1 MNPWMNYKYS
11 FEERERI
18 DKTEEWIADNPD
30 EVAVRIVYLESLI
43 GIDEVIEDVD

>member
-1 MNPWMNYKYS
+1 MKYKFS

-30 EVAVRIVYLESLI
+30 EAAVRIVYLESLI
-43 GIDEVIEDVD
+43 GVGEAEKHVD